1 MKLAHRAWIILA
13 AAPVIASGASAQER
27 EEYILGETK
36 RLEILVHVMGEV
48 ASPGEYRV
56 PDNTNVLELISKAGG
71 PTNYAR
77 LSGVVL
83 KRGIGTSDTP
93 ISRESHGQVMRVN
106 LEEYLTKE
114 DSGPIPR
121 LQPGDVVTV
130 PSNSWSTWKTIFGMA
145 RDLSVVASLYLL
157 WVRTNNNTN

>member
-1 MKLAHRAWIILA
+1 MKLALRAWIVLA
-13 AAPVIASGASAQER
+13 TGLVLAPETGAQER
-27 EEYILGETK
+27 DQYILGETK

-48 ASPGEYRV
+48 ATPGEYRV

-71 PTNYAR
+71 PTNFAR

-83 KRGIGTSDTP
+83 KRGVGTSDPAFT
-93 ISRESHGQVMRVN
+93 SDNQGEVTKVN
-106 LEEYLTKE
+106 LEEYLTRE
-114 DSGPIPR
+114 NSGPVPM

-145 RDLSVVASLYLL
+145 RDISVVASLYLL
-157 WVRTNNNTN
+157 WVRTTNNP

>member
-1 MKLAHRAWIILA
+1 MKLAQRAWIILA
-13 AAPVIASGASAQER
+13 TALVTASGAGAQER
-27 EEYILGETK
+27 EQYILGETK

-48 ASPGEYRV
+48 QTPGEYRV

-83 KRGIGTSDTP
+83 KRGIGMSDP
-93 ISRESHGQVMRVN
+93 ASSSRRNQGKVMKVN

-114 DSGPIPR
+114 NSGPVPV

-145 RDLSVVASLYLL
+145 RDISVVASLYLL
-157 WVRTNNNTN
+157 WVRTTNNP

>member
-1 MKLAHRAWIILA
+1 MKLALRAWIVLA
-13 AAPVIASGASAQER
+13 TVLVLAPEAGAQER
-27 EEYILGETK
+27 DQYILGETK

-48 ASPGEYRV
+48 ATPGEYRV

-71 PTNYAR
+71 PTNFAR

-83 KRGIGTSDTP
+83 KRGVGTSDPSFT
-93 ISRESHGQVMRVN
+93 SDNQGEVTKVN
-106 LEEYLTKE
+106 LEEYLTRE
-114 DSGPIPR
+114 NSGPVPV

-157 WVRTNNNTN
+157 WVRTTNNP